1 VLLVC
6 LPAVGF
12 AQQNPPLPEE
22 VALPTTA
29 AWLATA
35 KGLITLDV
43 VVRDKLG
50 KPVAGLE
57 SKDFALLDNASRR
70 RFSRFRHRM
79 GSLPSLTLLWK
90 SFWLLMP

>member
-1 VLLVC
+1 MSKPLHICAVLLYVC
-6 LPAVGF
+6 LHAVGF

-22 VALPTTA
+22 VALPTAA

-43 VVRDKLG
+43 VVRDKSG

-57 SKDFALLDNASRR
+57 SKDFCIAGQWPVAVV
-70 RFSRFRHRM
+70 
-79 GSLPSLTLLWK
+79 
-90 SFWLLMP
+90 